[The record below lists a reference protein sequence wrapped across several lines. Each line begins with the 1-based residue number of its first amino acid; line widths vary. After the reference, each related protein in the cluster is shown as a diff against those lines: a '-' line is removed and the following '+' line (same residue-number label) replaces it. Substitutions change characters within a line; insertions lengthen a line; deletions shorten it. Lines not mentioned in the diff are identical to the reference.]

1 MEQVVLY
8 LTFEAIFVV
17 YISLQSLSPPVVTLY
32 VSCDPSSNGVTTT
45 PRYLRSQ
52 LQSARLIGTIKS
64 LLLLNLC
71 KNNSSNSREHWLFT
85 IRASLSPSLNQVVSS
100 LLNSEFSN
108 QQTFRRYLSHTHIL
122 TRSYRLLYTILTFVP
137 IPSKSCL
144 DRLTSSTSRGTTQQI
159 SRDVCKDSPS
169 DFRSSGQ
176 SHGRS
181 GRSHS
186 LSG

>member
-1 MEQVVLY
+1 M
-8 LTFEAIFVV
+8 V

-32 VSCDPSSNGVTTT
+32 VSGDPFSNGVTTT

-52 LQSARLIGTIKS
+52 VQSAHLIGTIKS
-64 LLLLNLC
+64 LLLSNLC
-71 KNNSSNSREHWLFT
+71 RNNTSNSREHWVLT
-85 IRASLSPSLNQVVSS
+85 MRASLSPSLNQVVSS

-108 QQTFRRYLSHTHIL
+108 QQTFRQYLSHNHIL
-122 TRSYRLLYTILTFVP
+122 TRSYRLLYTILKFVP

-144 DRLTSSTSRGTTQQI
+144 DYLTSSTSRGTTQQI
-159 SRDVCKDSPS
+159 SRDVCKESPS
-169 DFRSSGQ
+169 NFRGSGQ